1 MNFQQLFSL
10 NFSAWFYLIIS
21 ILIFHDIIKKIEID
35 NLVKL
40 VIEELK
46 ETQDQVCWSYC
57 VQVNVA
63 TNLILSALSV
73 IFMLMFFYL

>member
-1 MNFQQLFSL
+1 M
-10 NFSAWFYLIIS
+10 
-21 ILIFHDIIKKIEID
+21 FHDIIKKIEID